1 MSVIID
7 QVWQDFLKIIRDEV
21 GTRIIETWIKAV
33 TLSRYDSFKRE
44 VYITAPNLFVKNWVE
59 AHYKEL
65 FVRHLIRL
73 LGVEQLTIHFTIQN
87 IEAVI
92 TSQESV
98 KIVPAVQ
105 MDSVKSN
112 LFQVKK
118 KKTDIVKRSNPVSD
132 GCMKLNPSYQF
143 DTFVIGNNNQFAYAS
158 ARAVVDKLGSL
169 YNPLL
174 LYGSSGLGKTHLL
187 HAIGNHI
194 QEHNP
199 NLVVMYQTT
208 DRFITEFINAVRFD
222 GVAKFQSKYKH
233 VDVLL
238 VDDIQFMVN
247 KEQTQEIFFQVFN
260 NLYETNKQIVLSCDT
275 LPRYLGG
282 LVDRLKSRLEW
293 GLVADV
299 QVPMLETKIAILKRK
314 AQMQREI
321 LPDDVA
327 QVIAQ
332 QEIASVRELEGS
344 LIRVLAYASLTN
356 QPLSVELVRKVLGVG
371 QEIRTVMTPVDFK
384 VITQQVKKHF
394 SFDLEA
400 LRSKDRSKGISLARH
415 VAMYLMKRYTNA
427 SLREIG
433 EYLQR
438 HDHTTITHALQRI
451 TSLRTYDDQ
460 LSGILKNIED
470 ELRGH

>member
-1 MSVIID
+1 MSVILD

-59 AHYKEL
+59 SHYKEL
-65 FVRHLIRL
+65 FLRHLVRL
-73 LGVEQLTIHFTIQN
+73 LGVDQLSIQFLVQN
-87 IEAVI
+87 VDVVVASNDA
-92 TSQESV
+92 T
-98 KIVPAVQ
+98 KIVPTIQVP
-105 MDSVKSN
+105 
-112 LFQVKK
+112 VKK
-118 KKTDIVKRSNPVSD
+118 KKTDLVKRPNQIHDAS
-132 GCMKLNPSYQF
+132 CMKLNPSYQF

-174 LYGSSGLGKTHLL
+174 LYGGSGLGKTHLL

-321 LPDDVA
+321 LPDEVA

-332 QEIASVRELEGS
+332 QEIASVRELEGA

-356 QPLSVELVRKVLGVG
+356 QPLSVDLVRKVLGVG
-371 QEIRTVMTPVDFK
+371 QEMRTVTTPVDFK
-384 VITQQVKKHF
+384 VIVGQVKKYF

-400 LRSKDRSKGISLARH
+400 LRSKDRSKNISLARH

-433 EYLQR
+433 EYLER

-460 LSGILKNIED
+460 LSATLKNIED
-470 ELRGH
+470 ELRGQ

>member
-44 VYITAPNLFVKNWVE
+44 VYITAPNLFIKNWVE

-65 FVRHLIRL
+65 FVRHLRRL
-73 LGVEQLTIHFTIQN
+73 LGVEQLTIHFTIHN
-87 IEAVI
+87 IEAVVA
-92 TSQESV
+92 SPELA

-105 MDSVKSN
+105 I
-112 LFQVKK
+112 QVKK
-118 KKTDIVKRSNPVSD
+118 KKTDLVKRPNPMHD

-143 DTFVIGNNNQFAYAS
+143 DTFVVGNNNQFAYAS

-174 LYGSSGLGKTHLL
+174 LYGGSGLGKTHLL

-199 NLVVMYQTT
+199 NLVVMYQST

-222 GVAKFQSKYKH
+222 GVAKFQSKYKQ

-332 QEIASVRELEGS
+332 QEISSVRELEGS

-356 QPLSVELVRKVLGVG
+356 QSLSVELVRKVLGVG
-371 QEIRTVMTPVDFK
+371 QEMRTVTAPVDFK
-384 VITQQVKKHF
+384 VVVQQVKKYF

-400 LRSKDRSKGISLARH
+400 LRSKDRSKNISLARH

-470 ELRGH
+470 ELRGQ

>member
-1 MSVIID
+1 MNVIID

-33 TLSRYDSFKRE
+33 TLSYYDSFKKE

-65 FVRHLIRL
+65 FSKHLMRL
-73 LGVEQLTIHFTIQN
+73 LGVDTLTIHFTLQN
-87 IEAVI
+87 IEPI
-92 TSQESV
+92 LTSSESA

-105 MDSVKSN
+105 IP
-112 LFQVKK
+112 VKK
-118 KKTDIVKRSNPVSD
+118 KKTDIVKRQNPIYD
-132 GCMKLNPSYQF
+132 GCMKLNPAYQF
-143 DTFVIGNNNQFAYAS
+143 DTFVIGDNNQFAYAS

-174 LYGSSGLGKTHLL
+174 LYGGSGLGKTHLL
-187 HAIGNHI
+187 HAIGNQIHE
-194 QEHNP
+194 QYP
-199 NLVVMYQTT
+199 NAVVMYQTT
-208 DRFITEFINAVRFD
+208 DRFITEFINAIRFD
-222 GVAKFQSKYKH
+222 GVAKFQSKYKQ

-299 QVPMLETKIAILKRK
+299 QVPMLETKMAILKRK

-327 QVIAQ
+327 YVIAQ
-332 QEIASVRELEGS
+332 QEISSVRELEGS
-344 LIRVLAYASLTN
+344 LIRVLAYASLTH
-356 QPLSVELVRKVLGVG
+356 QALSVELVRKVLGIG
-371 QEIRTVMTPVDFK
+371 QESKTVVAQVDFK
-384 VITQQVKKHF
+384 VIMQMVKKHF
-394 SFDLEA
+394 IFDLDE
-400 LRSKDRSKGISLARH
+400 LRSKDRSKGVSLARH

-438 HDHTTITHALQRI
+438 HDHTTITHAVQRI
-451 TSLRTYDDQ
+451 TALRIHDEQ
-460 LSGILKNIED
+460 LAGILKNIED
-470 ELRGH
+470 EFRV

>member
-1 MSVIID
+1 MNVVID

-33 TLSRYDSFKRE
+33 TLSYYDSFKKE
-44 VYITAPNLFVKNWVE
+44 IYVTAPNLFVKNWVE
-59 AHYKEL
+59 SHYKEL
-65 FVRHLIRL
+65 FAKHMMRL
-73 LGVEQLTIHFTIQN
+73 LGVDQLTVHFILQN
-87 IEAVI
+87 VEPVL
-92 TSQESV
+92 TTPESA

-105 MDSVKSN
+105 ISH
-112 LFQVKK
+112 KK
-118 KKTDIVKRSNPVSD
+118 KKADIVKRQTPIYD
-132 GCMKLNPSYQF
+132 GCMKLNPAYQF
-143 DTFVIGNNNQFAYAS
+143 DSFVIGDNNQFAYAS

-187 HAIGNHI
+187 HAIGNQIHE
-194 QEHNP
+194 QYP
-199 NLVVMYQTT
+199 NHVVMYQTT
-208 DRFITEFINAVRFD
+208 DRFVTEFINAIRFD
-222 GVAKFQSKYKH
+222 SVAKFQAKYKH
-233 VDVLL
+233 IDVLL

-247 KEQTQEIFFQVFN
+247 KEQTQEIFFQIFN
-260 NLYETNKQIVLSCDT
+260 SLYEANKQIVLSCDT

-299 QVPMLETKIAILKRK
+299 QVPMLETKVAILKRK
-314 AQMQREI
+314 AQVQREV

-327 QVIAQ
+327 YVIAQ
-332 QEIASVRELEGS
+332 QDIASVRELEGS

-356 QPLSVELVRKVLGVG
+356 QPLSVDIARKVLGIG
-371 QEIRTVMTPVDFK
+371 QESKTVVAQVDVK
-384 VITQQVKKHF
+384 AIMQVVRKYF
-394 SFDLEA
+394 AFDVDQ
-400 LRSKDRSKGISLARH
+400 LRSKDRSKGVSLARH

-438 HDHTTITHALQRI
+438 YDHTTITHAVQRI
-451 TSLRTYDDQ
+451 SSLRIHDEQ
-460 LSGILKNIED
+460 LANILKNIED
-470 ELRGH
+470 EFR